1 MSAAEIPLG
10 SMAIA
15 RTEVKGVGP
24 DDTVRKAHALM
35 EEFNVDQVPIL
46 RGDGRLLGVVTRRRL
61 ALIRGDWGEL
71 QVGDVEWP
79 PPRPGLLQPPNT
91 PLGEALEDLFNYDF
105 VLISGDNETV
115 TGLVTINDVAKF
127 LYSDRTTP

>member
-10 SMAIA
+10 RMAIA

-24 DDTVRKAHALM
+24 DDTIRRAHALM
-35 EEFNVDQVPIL
+35 EELNVDQVPIL
-46 RGDGRLLGVVTRRRL
+46 SDDGRLQGVVTRRRL
-61 ALIRGDWGEL
+61 ALIRGDWSEL

-79 PPRPGLLQPPNT
+79 PPRPGLLQSPNA
-91 PLGEALEDLFNYDF
+91 PLGDMFEDLFNYDF
-105 VLISGDNETV
+105 VLINGDDETV

-127 LYSDRTTP
+127 LYNNWSTP

>member
-15 RTEVKGVGP
+15 RTEVRGVGP

-46 RGDGRLLGVVTRRRL
+46 RDDGRLQGVVTRRRL
-61 ALIRGDWGEL
+61 ALIREDWGEL
-71 QVGDVEWP
+71 QVGDIEWP
-79 PPRPGLLQPPNT
+79 PPRPGLLQPPNA
-91 PLGEALEDLFNYDF
+91 PLGDVFEDLFNYDF
-105 VLISGDNETV
+105 VFISGDDETV
-115 TGLVTINDVAKF
+115 TGLVTINDVAKY
-127 LYSDRTTP
+127 LYERQR